1 MFSKTITYTDF
12 NGEEQTQEF
21 YFHLSNAELAVLS
34 ASADDM
40 KSRVERIQK
49 ANDNVA
55 ILNELRELIR
65 MSCGIRSEDGKRFVK
80 TPEAQSEL
88 LDSPA
93 FDVLLF
99 ELFVGNNA
107 VEFFT
112 KLVPPEQAKQIE
124 ELAKKQGATDPF
136 KNPTEVIAKQLEEK
150 DDRPAYQKENRKPT
164 SVELQRMSKAE
175 MVEAFAWTQQNLPS
189 QPTGE

>member
-1 MFSKTITYTDF
+1 MFKKTITFTGFDEKEYTQD
-12 NGEEQTQEF
+12 F

-49 ANDNVA
+49 AKDNVA

-65 MSCGIRSEDGKRFVK
+65 MSCGVRSEDGKRFIK

-99 ELFVGNNA
+99 DLFVGQNA
-107 VEFFT
+107 TEFFT
-112 KLVPPEQAKQIE
+112 QLVPPEQAKQIE
-124 ELAKKQGATDPF
+124 ELAKKQAADPF
-136 KNPTEVIAKQLEEK
+136 EEPSNPI
-150 DDRPAYQKENRKPT
+150 PAWKKEGRMPT
-164 SVELQRMSKAE
+164 TAEFRSMSKE
-175 MVEAFAWTQQNLPS
+175 EQIEAFAAKLA
-189 QPTGE
+189 EDK